1 MQIDKQQQ
9 TPKMMFIHDKKK
21 SFARLMKKMY
31 FQNEIIMAN
40 DCCSWLSISL
50 LGPLFGSKFSKNSTF
65 SISFQLTLLKYLPLR
80 TISRVW
86 GLMTSLYLP
95 ICLRSSVLGS
105 YSRLF
110 DCQLKE
116 AEIDDYRL
124 YPSLKQFF
132 TRSLKPGLRPI
143 APGDNLVSIT

>member
-1 MQIDKQQQ
+1 MIVVFNIESVGFKFL
-9 TPKMMFIHDKKK
+9 KSSIFI
-21 SFARLMKKMY
+21 F
-31 FQNEIIMAN
+31 
-40 DCCSWLSISL
+40 
-50 LGPLFGSKFSKNSTF
+50 TF
-65 SISFQLTLLKYLPLR
+65 FLQLTLLKYLPLR

-116 AEIDDYRL
+116 AEIDDYRE
-124 YPSLKQFF
+124 YPSLRQFF

-143 APGDNLVSIT
+143 APGDNLVSIKDKIIFVKSKQKVFFIKKYEDEATPIIFVIFQGQKIINLNS